1 MHHRYILTPG
11 RDSQR
16 PLQQDNL
23 SIDLCERVPSEVT
36 HVEGH
41 VELANVVQTRLLQS
55 SETPT
60 SGRRR
65 KQLIGSTYD
74 SKVIE
79 MPEVVFLIERLVY
92 QEECSHRFPGMIAEV
107 GDLRSWND
115 GKLGCRHV
123 YPGLGS
129 HTEQLAGRHE
139 KIRLPMFVNRPWR
152 HPPPVFQLIDGGFE
166 YLNDNVEPGHEL
178 HRLCQPFFL

>member
-60 SGRRR
+60 TSG
-65 KQLIGSTYD
+65 K
-74 SKVIE
+74 
-79 MPEVVFLIERLVY
+79 
-92 QEECSHRFPGMIAEV
+92 EEETTRWV
-107 GDLRSWND
+107 DLR
-115 GKLGCRHV
+115 
-123 YPGLGS
+123 
-129 HTEQLAGRHE
+129 
-139 KIRLPMFVNRPWR
+139 
-152 HPPPVFQLIDGGFE
+152 
-166 YLNDNVEPGHEL
+166 
-178 HRLCQPFFL
+178 